1 MSRAL
6 IFVNSHL
13 DNTGAARAIAQPDD
27 VIIAA
32 DGGARIALALGL
44 IPSAILGDFDSLT
57 EAEINVFTDMG
68 VHILR
73 FPPAKDETDLELAL
87 THALRAGH
95 RPIRIIGGYGGRL
108 DQSIANLALLTAPD
122 AIEAD
127 VRFDDGVTEAFFI
140 TEMGTI
146 CGRAGETISLI
157 PWGAPVEG
165 IVTDGLAYPLN
176 RETLRA
182 HRTRGISNQML
193 GEIATVRLK
202 RGLLLCVHQRKI

>member
-13 DNTGAARAIAQPDD
+13 DNTGAARALAQPEDI
-27 VIIAA
+27 IIAA

-44 IPSAILGDFDSLT
+44 LPSAILGDFDSLT

-68 VHILR
+68 VHMLR

-87 THALRAGH
+87 SHALRAGH
-95 RPIRIIGGYGGRL
+95 RPIRIIGGFGGRL
-108 DQSIANLALLTAPD
+108 DQSIANLALLTASD

-127 VRFDDGVTEAFFI
+127 VRLDDGVTEAFFI
-140 TEMGTI
+140 TETGTVQ
-146 CGRAGETISLI
+146 GQAGEIVSLI
-157 PWGAPVEG
+157 PWGSPVEG
-165 IVTDGLAYPLN
+165 IVTDGLAYPLS
-176 RETLRA
+176 RETLRP

-193 GEIATVRLK
+193 GETAKIRIK
-202 RGLLLCVHQRKI
+202 RGLLLCVHQRKL